1 MPDTR
6 ARTQD
11 RVSVLREQALQLLQ
25 ECYDHTAGAN
35 GTSPDAVVA
44 LQAAAN
50 KLGVAQAELGRP
62 AATDLEPAAFGGEP
76 PRPDDRE
83 ARMTAEAAAL
93 LALAETTIDSAVSR
107 PDEAERWLR
116 LLRHHGR
123 VGAALKALSVRKG
136 QLVTRAEPRASRARA
151 RRVSAVAPVADNAV
165 DFARQRGAAAM
176 TTVDVLFAVIACY
189 GQLFDRALYGANTS
203 REALIA
209 ELRGERA
216 PQAATA
222 ESLIA
227 R

>member
-6 ARTQD
+6 AGTQD
-11 RVSVLREQALQLLQ
+11 RVSALREQTLQLLQ
-25 ECYDHTAGAN
+25 ECSDHRAGSN

-50 KLGVAQAELGRP
+50 KLGVAQAELARP
-62 AATDLEPAAFGGEP
+62 IKLEPAVFGDEP
-76 PRPDDRE
+76 PRRDDRG
-83 ARMTAEAAAL
+83 ADMTADAATL

-123 VGAALKALSVRKG
+123 AGAALEALSVRKG
-136 QLVTRAEPRASRARA
+136 QLVTRAEPRATRGPRARQA
-151 RRVSAVAPVADNAV
+151 SAVPPVADNAF

-176 TTVDVLFAVIACY
+176 STVDVLFAVIACY

-216 PQAATA
+216 PQAAM
-222 ESLIA
+222 A
-227 R
+227 RV